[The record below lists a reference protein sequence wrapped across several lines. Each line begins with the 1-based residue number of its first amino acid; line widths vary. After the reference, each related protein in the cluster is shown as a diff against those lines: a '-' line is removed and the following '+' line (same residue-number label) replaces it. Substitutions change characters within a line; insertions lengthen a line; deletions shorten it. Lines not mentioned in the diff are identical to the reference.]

1 MLAKNK
7 NYNAKNGG
15 QVFNHYSINH
25 IYIYIYI
32 DFFFFFNLK
41 KAHYNNIETCRGNLR
56 KRFIDNKRVL
66 QGIAKN
72 GRKFPLTHVF

>member
-7 NYNAKNGG
+7 NYNVKNGG

-25 IYIYIYI
+25 IIL
-32 DFFFFFNLK
+32 FFL